1 MLVVVL
7 DAQSGEST
15 LDATSASRL
24 ADLGVTHVAIARDDH
39 TEAVVLEGWAFDTEA
54 SGAEAT
60 EIVAGTS
67 THHTLQPVLQT
78 LLSRVRGEGVAL
90 PDTAPPGGQPDL
102 RNQT

>member
-7 DAQSGEST
+7 DAQTGEST
-15 LDATSASRL
+15 LDATTASRL

-60 EIVAGTS
+60 EIVAGTAM
-67 THHTLQPVLQT
+67 HRTLRTVLQT
-78 LLSRVRGEGVAL
+78 LLGRTGREAL
-90 PDTAPPGGQPDL
+90 TVVPAARQV
-102 RNQT
+102 